1 MNATVLPPEV
11 APPDVIHSCPSC
23 SHWLPDGTL
32 ACPDCQT
39 LTYGQHLS
47 QMAANAQQLEAE
59 QKWLEARELWR
70 SALVWLPEGTRQA
83 LSIQQHIASIDQ
95 RLKAEDD
102 TKARWTKRLGP
113 LAPIGLFLLKF
124 KSAFFLLFK
133 LKFLLSFFLYFGIY
147 WALFGWKFAL
157 GLVLTLF
164 LHEMGHYIAIK
175 RRGLK
180 VDLPVFMPGFGAYVR
195 WYGAGVSREDLA
207 AIALAG
213 PFFGLLAAVGCWGFY
228 AKTHDALWLILA
240 NLTAWYN
247 VVNLI
252 PIWILD
258 GAKAMLAL
266 SRLQRVLVAITCVV
280 FFVLT
285 SARDPLEISNVSN
298 HYVFLVLGAVMGWH
312 ALDKSAPEEASS
324 LSLVYF
330 LGVFLMLGMVVHMT
344 GIAASQ
350 LPELNSQFRIH

>member
-124 KSAFFLLFK
+124 KIGVLFVVQTEVSIELLLIFRH
-133 LKFLLSFFLYFGIY
+133 LLGFVRVEVCFRAGF
-147 WALFGWKFAL
+147 
-157 GLVLTLF
+157 
-164 LHEMGHYIAIK
+164 
-175 RRGLK
+175 
-180 VDLPVFMPGFGAYVR
+180 DPV
-195 WYGAGVSREDLA
+195 
-207 AIALAG
+207 
-213 PFFGLLAAVGCWGFY
+213 
-228 AKTHDALWLILA
+228 
-240 NLTAWYN
+240 
-247 VVNLI
+247 
-252 PIWILD
+252 
-258 GAKAMLAL
+258 
-266 SRLQRVLVAITCVV
+266 
-280 FFVLT
+280 
-285 SARDPLEISNVSN
+285 
-298 HYVFLVLGAVMGWH
+298 
-312 ALDKSAPEEASS
+312 SS
-324 LSLVYF
+324 
-330 LGVFLMLGMVVHMT
+330 
-344 GIAASQ
+344 
-350 LPELNSQFRIH
+350 